1 MFYLMCSKT
10 RHAELRLITGCI
22 SGMLPVALALLP
34 SAVCMFVQND
44 VLFFFWNYSMMNYAH
59 PGLRLFHTIP
69 CYDVLPVMQMSRRC
83 ILNFHR
89 GFEDL

>member
-1 MFYLMCSKT
+1 MFYLMFSKT

-44 VLFFFWNYSMMNYAH
+44 VLFF
-59 PGLRLFHTIP
+59 LELQ
-69 CYDVLPVMQMSRRC
+69 YDELCTSRA
-83 ILNFHR
+83 
-89 GFEDL
+89 